1 VLITFDSL
9 RADVVGGLG
18 GEPRLTPNLD
28 ALLRGADWGGRAIA
42 PSSLG
47 AAAMASLF
55 TGLRPWRCRACDSRF
70 YAWAAPIG
78 YIWYVHCGLCG
89 NMDLQRISS
98 EHGMGL
104 FSWVYRLFRL
114 PAYRCAPCRNRFFS
128 FRIYRR
134 IVPTQQ
140 TVEPRV
146 ESHPIPH

>member
-1 VLITFDSL
+1 MGVA
-9 RADVVGGLG
+9 R
-18 GEPRLTPNLD
+18 
-28 ALLRGADWGGRAIA
+28 
-42 PSSLG
+42 
-47 AAAMASLF
+47 
-55 TGLRPWRCRACDSRF
+55 LRPWRCRACDSRF

-98 EHGMGL
+98 EHGMGV

-140 TVEPRV
+140 TVEPRA